1 MRRTGDCKQP
11 LGQPVAR
18 IIRLDRHKNGFSLT
32 ELIVVIAIIGIL
44 SSIVTLNF
52 HDWQQKAQ
60 IERQTRELYSDI
72 NTARTESIFRKSRR
86 RITFQPN
93 SYVFTGYSSDNE
105 AWNPGTTITS
115 RNVSYQLTKVVNGS
129 PSSIVD
135 SAVEFNMRG
144 FLTGANNSELG
155 LTLNLNP
162 VGTGATF
169 DCIVINVARTNM
181 GKMENGTCSFK

>member
-18 IIRLDRHKNGFSLT
+18 IIWLNRHKNGFTLT
-32 ELIVVIAIIGIL
+32 ELMVVITIIGIL
-44 SSIVTLNF
+44 LSIATLNF

-60 IERQTRELYSDI
+60 IERQTRELYSDL
-72 NTARTESIFRKSRR
+72 NTARTESIFRKTRR

-105 AWNPGTTITS
+105 ASNPGTTITS

-129 PSSIVD
+129 TASIVD

-144 FLTGANNSELG
+144 FLTGANNSEPV

-169 DCIVINVARTNM
+169 DCIVISVARTNM